1 MAEQP
6 PNPLMRNLL
15 NMVQG
20 REQTELA
27 KLSLLTALDGKLSEA
42 IFELKS
48 VGEQLDEL
56 LERAKGK

>member
-1 MAEQP
+1 
-6 PNPLMRNLL
+6 MRNLL